1 MKIRTVTIALTAAL
15 LTLGL
20 TACDGD
26 DAADTTDVTTSGVA
40 TAALVEDATDAPAAE
55 DASEAPAADDTDTV
69 TDEAI
74 LAQEAISTEAA
85 ATTNGRW
92 GRGGQGTATS
102 EATPAPVID
111 ATAELTDAEIDG
123 LILMREEE
131 KLAHDVYVTLFD
143 LWGLPVFENIAAS
156 ETTHTEAVRDLL
168 VAYGI
173 DDPVTDDT
181 IGVFTDPALDALYD
195 DLVEQGSASLADAL
209 TVGLIIE
216 DLDIFDLQNLL
227 DETDNPDIE
236 RVYTS
241 LLMGSE
247 NHMRA
252 FMRQLDS
259 QGGTYEANFLEQS
272 EIDEILASGQ
282 QGGWGRD
289 NH

>member
-1 MKIRTVTIALTAAL
+1 MKTRTVTIALTAAL

-40 TAALVEDATDAPAAE
+40 TAALVEDATDAPATE
-55 DASEAPAADDTDTV
+55 DVTGDDDPT

-74 LAQEAISTEAA
+74 LAEEAIATESA

-102 EATPAPVID
+102 EASQAPVID
-111 ATAELTDAEIDG
+111 ATAELTDAEMDG

-131 KLAHDVYVTLFD
+131 KLARDVYLTLLD
-143 LWGLPVFENIAAS
+143 LWGLPVFENIAAA
-156 ETTHTEAVRDLL
+156 EVTHTGAVLELL
-168 VAYGI
+168 DAYGI
-173 DDPVTDDT
+173 DDPVADDT
-181 IGVFTDPALDALYD
+181 IGVFTDPGLDALYD
-195 DLVEQGSASLADAL
+195 DLIEQGSASLVDAL
-209 TVGLIIE
+209 TVGAIIE

-252 FMRQLDS
+252 FLRQLDS
-259 QGGTYEANFLEQS
+259 QGGTYEANFLDQS

-282 QGGWGRD
+282 QGGWGRN

>member
-1 MKIRTVTIALTAAL
+1 MKTRTVTIALTAAL

-74 LAQEAISTEAA
+74 LAEEAIATEAA

-102 EATPAPVID
+102 EASPAPVID

-143 LWGLPVFENIAAS
+143 QWGLPVFENIAAS
-156 ETTHTEAVRDLL
+156 ETTHTEAVLDLL

-173 DDPVTDDT
+173 DDPVTDNT
-181 IGVFTDPALDALYD
+181 IGVFTDPGLDALYD
-195 DLVEQGSASLADAL
+195 DLVEQGSASLVDAL
-209 TVGLIIE
+209 TVGAIIE

-236 RVYTS
+236 RVYTN